1 MFLESWLLFIG
12 ATYGGGTGGIPPP
25 ANLGGGGNMSSPP
38 TNLDIIANI
47 FLYVNSL

>member
-12 ATYGGGTGGIPPP
+12 ATYGGGDGRNPPP
-25 ANLGGGGNMSSPP
+25 ANLGGGGNMSSLP
-38 TNLDIIANI
+38 TKLDIIANI